1 MKSLSFEDWL
11 MDYYCNNDPDC
22 RHSLDDDIPDNYG
35 EWISNIDIDVLIK
48 LGDQYGKEKYKQ
60 GHDAFL
66 NNL

>member
-11 MDYYCNNDPDC
+11 MDYYCSNDPDDK
-22 RHSLDDDIPDNYG
+22 HSLDDDIPDAYAD
-35 EWISNIDIDVLIK
+35 WISNIDIDTLIK
-48 LGDQYGKEKYKQ
+48 LGDLYGKEKYKQ